1 MVDAQEES
9 QDVVDEFFSQAK
21 TIADAAGTNVKERK
35 RQLKIYE
42 GRRKNQAADGRIQGL
57 NNW

>member
-1 MVDAQEES
+1 VDAQEES
-9 QDVVDEFFSQAK
+9 QDVVDEFFSQANS
-21 TIADAAGTNVKERK
+21 IADAAGTDVKERK

-42 GRRKNQAADGRIQGL
+42 GRRKNQAADGNTQGL